1 MKIKLHEISIAELTN
16 GYVDNNESGV
26 RGYGGKLDIRPPYQ
40 REFVYDDAQRNA
52 VIETIFK
59 GFPLNAMYWAVRDDG
74 NYEII
79 DGQQRTCWRE
89 PACRPPER
97 YGQGRQGCVSCPLK
111 PNIQLILTHV

>member
-59 GFPLNAMYWAVRDDG
+59 GFPLNVMYWAVRDDG

-79 DGQQRTCWRE
+79 DGQQRTCWR
-89 PACRPPER
+89 PLPVRLWRER
-97 YGQGRQGCVSCPLK
+97 HGQGRQGYDSCQF
-111 PNIQLILTHV
+111 I